1 MRLEVSYMLTEGEI
15 SQYRIDGY
23 TVPNYRVPNELLE
36 SLDEKIAHFLSSHP
50 EYRDNCPAL
59 LREDLTFSEYCSIPG
74 ILDMVCQ
81 LIGPDVALWNMS
93 LFGKPA
99 FEGKA
104 TPWHQDG
111 EYWPVR
117 PLATCSVWMA
127 IDDSTIENGCLQVIP
142 GSHRSQSLS
151 RHRHN
156 PSENLTLHE
165 ELLDTEF
172 NSANAT
178 NIVLERGQISLHDV
192 YLMHGSK
199 PNMTEKDRRGI
210 TMRMMPTTSLYDRN
224 VAAEQDEARG
234 RKYGTKIKFSENPIL
249 LMRGIDQ
256 CGKNEFCNVP
266 AL

>member
-1 MRLEVSYMLTEGEI
+1 MLTKIEI
-15 SQYRIDGY
+15 EQYRRDGY
-23 TVPNYRVPNELLE
+23 TVPNYRVPNTLIE
-36 SLDEKIAHFLSSHP
+36 SLDEKISVLLRSHT

-59 LREDLTFSEYCSIPG
+59 LREDLSFSHYCNAPG

-99 FEGKA
+99 FDGKA

-111 EYWPVR
+111 EYWPIR
-117 PLATCSVWMA
+117 PLATCSVWIA

-142 GSHRSQSLS
+142 GSHRSQALS
-151 RHRHN
+151 HHRHN
-156 PSENLTLHE
+156 PSESLTLHE
-165 ELLDTEF
+165 ELVDTAF
-172 NSANAT
+172 DPASAK

-199 PNMTEKDRRGI
+199 PNVTDKDRRGI

-224 VAAEQDEARG
+224 VAAEQDEVSG
-234 RKYGTKIKFSENPIL
+234 RKYGRKIKFSENPVF

-256 CGKNEFCNVP
+256 CGKNEFCNVS
-266 AL
+266 A

>member
-1 MRLEVSYMLTEGEI
+1 M
-15 SQYRIDGY
+15 
-23 TVPNYRVPNELLE
+23 
-36 SLDEKIAHFLSSHP
+36 
-50 EYRDNCPAL
+50 
-59 LREDLTFSEYCSIPG
+59 
-74 ILDMVCQ
+74 
-81 LIGPDVALWNMS
+81 
-93 LFGKPA
+93 
-99 FEGKA
+99 
-104 TPWHQDG
+104 
-111 EYWPVR
+111 
-117 PLATCSVWMA
+117 
-127 IDDSTIENGCLQVIP
+127 IP

-234 RKYGTKIKFSENPIL
+234 RKYGTKIKFSENPIF

-256 CGKNEFCNVP
+256 CGKNEFCYVP
-266 AL
+266 ALCQVLCPSYRFDVADSGNDFGIILRGGGFYTGGVSQIRRSIDRALRCYGN